1 MRGTV
6 DEGGAGAGG
15 ERLKKAVPLR
25 SPRQVAWVDIAARPT
40 ALGNGVI
47 SEQHAVTVQPRMLLD
62 SAITLKPKGAIV
74 ALSVLRALPSCEEN
88 LQLGD
93 LDDVVGHGAFGYVGA
108 LA

>member
-1 MRGTV
+1 
-6 DEGGAGAGG
+6 
-15 ERLKKAVPLR
+15 
-25 SPRQVAWVDIAARPT
+25 
-40 ALGNGVI
+40 
-47 SEQHAVTVQPRMLLD
+47 MLLD